1 MKNEESRMPGISIII
16 PVYNSE
22 KYLRACLDSALAQT
36 LEDIE
41 ILCVDDGSKDGSAD
55 IIRDY
60 QKRTDRIVLLQQENR
75 GAAAAR
81 NRGLERAEGE
91 YIFFLDSDDRIA
103 APDTLEKLCGAAK
116 RHGTDIAGGSLLREK
131 GGAVSG
137 DFTGTRKNYTF
148 TGEGVMSYRDYQY
161 DLGFFRFIYKR
172 DLFEDRTCLFPSYRV
187 FEDPVFMVRI
197 FTRAGR
203 FAHIPDP
210 VYIYRDTEKSLSG
223 SLSSDRLLDMLSA
236 LQENLAFALEHDLS
250 KLYVLTYIHLNRES
264 RSNLEYALN
273 DLDPDRKLFEKL
285 IEINGQLRFDLL
297 PEGEERVL
305 YPLQMVYLE
314 YRKYEKIRRSPLAAA
329 LRKMSA
335 PFRKKQKK

>member
-236 LQENLAFALEHDLS
+236 LH
-250 KLYVLTYIHLNRES
+250 
-264 RSNLEYALN
+264 RSHI
-273 DLDPDRKLFEKL
+273 PVVVT
-285 IEINGQLRFDLL
+285 GL
-297 PEGEERVL
+297 PEDVSDPKLRRALLRTGVVSAGDMTRETALVKLMWTLARTNSVNGVRMYFSLSFGGELTQSQESL
-305 YPLQMVYLE
+305 
-314 YRKYEKIRRSPLAAA
+314 
-329 LRKMSA
+329 
-335 PFRKKQKK
+335 